1 MEDAMN
7 YPEQIEDVA
16 LQLSQRTREVQDL
29 REQVTLRE
37 SAATLEVLNARD
49 EQGRALY
56 SNETARNAAIK
67 LALSSNNN
75 YQELERRL
83 TAAETERSQL
93 LARIE
98 RLRGE
103 FRLHLLDRQQEI
115 AAMGAEPA

>member
-1 MEDAMN
+1 MN
-7 YPEQIEDVA
+7 YPEQIETFS
-16 LQLSQRTREVQDL
+16 LQLSSKTREVQDL
-29 REQVTLRE
+29 REQVELRE
-37 SAATLEVLNARD
+37 SAATLEILNARD

-75 YQELERRL
+75 YQDLERRL
-83 TAAETERSQL
+83 TAAETERAQL
-93 LARIE
+93 LARLE

-115 AAMGAEPA
+115 AAMRSEQV

>member
-1 MEDAMN
+1 MN
-7 YPEQIEDVA
+7 YPEQIEATV
-16 LQLSQRTREVQDL
+16 LQLSQRTREAQDL
-29 REQVTLRE
+29 REQVDLRE

-49 EQGRALY
+49 EQGRSLY

-75 YQELERRL
+75 YQDLERKL

-93 LARIE
+93 LARLE

-115 AAMGAEPA
+115 AAMGAERA

>member
-1 MEDAMN
+1 MKDAMN

>member
-7 YPEQIEDVA
+7 YPEQIEEVA